1 MKAIIR
7 HIVRVAGESGLP
19 PSAISAFQKR
29 SVRDGSTD
37 MPKKSTHRSGQMRCL
52 QSSEKPFHVGYA
64 VARSNKVQHT
74 FKPSQYTVSYKI
86 TRYIRLTAVSDVR
99 LTSGIIPTRDDGK

>member
-7 HIVRVAGESGLP
+7 HIVRVAGESGVP

-74 FKPSQYTVSYKI
+74 FKPSQYGTPYP